1 MANQTNPTSNFNV
14 TCNFEAIFATINDA
28 AIIKAI
34 ANNIMTQL
42 KQAHDARIAQL
53 KGAATTAPT
62 VEVAVAAPEPPKAK
76 GKTKKEAAKEPKT
89 AKAKTEPKARESR
102 GHARFP
108 ERHQSSCQ
116 TKSDF
121 RAIRRSQLCA
131 PRRHQTAPQS
141 TPRRVE
147 RVVESTPQRRTTR
160 MDIPGPTRSR
170 RGRRPWT
177 QNRLNHHIHYLK
189 GRRISIVS
197 PSY

>member
-89 AKAKTEPKARESR
+89 AKAKTEPKAKAEKAEDTPVSLSDTKALAKLNLTFEPFGEASYVLRGDTKPLRKVLREELR
-102 GHARFP
+102 GLWNPRLSDGQPGWIFPAR
-108 ERHQSSCQ
+108 
-116 TKSDF
+116 
-121 RAIRRSQLCA
+121 RAQDVADAL
-131 PRRHQTAPQS
+131 
-141 TPRRVE
+141 
-147 RVVESTPQRRTTR
+147 
-160 MDIPGPTRSR
+160 G
-170 RGRRPWT
+170 
-177 QNRLNHHIHYLK
+177 LK
-189 GRRISIVS
+189 IG
-197 PSY
+197 